1 MQLFSAALISIA
13 IILCMG
19 LNGNFQS
26 SLPCIM
32 HKNVRLITDKKNVC
46 FQDANWNQTDE

>member
-1 MQLFSAALISIA
+1 MNEESYYMQLFSAALISIA

-26 SLPCIM
+26 SLPYIM
-32 HKNVRLITDKKNVC
+32 HKKSV
-46 FQDANWNQTDE
+46 